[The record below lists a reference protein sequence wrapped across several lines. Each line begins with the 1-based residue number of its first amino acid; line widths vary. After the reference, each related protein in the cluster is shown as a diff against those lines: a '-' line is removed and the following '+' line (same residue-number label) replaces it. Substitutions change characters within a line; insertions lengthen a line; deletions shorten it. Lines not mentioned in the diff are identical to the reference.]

1 MSSIS
6 AWMGGDFLTSVNA
19 AFGNCFHTAK
29 SSAVMVSQPNLNRY
43 RPGSVTRPT
52 CCHVT
57 LSTANPVVL
66 LQPLHDI
73 ARPGRVCRDET
84 KCRFA
89 YLHLEGI
96 QMQGECRQ
104 RQPQIMQLLDPSVV
118 PMIHNQT
125 L

>member
-52 CCHVT
+52 CCQVT
-57 LSTANPVVL
+57 LSTANPVIL
-66 LQPLHDI
+66 LQAVRDI
-73 ARPGRVCRDET
+73 AWPGRVRRDER
-84 KCRFA
+84 KGSFA

-96 QMQGECRQ
+96 EMQGKCRQ
-104 RQPQIMQLLDPSVV
+104 RQP
-118 PMIHNQT
+118 
-125 L
+125 